1 MENRILKETLK
12 SYINL
17 EYYANGIDK
26 EYQVLLKE
34 LEERCAKYI
43 DYQPSLS
50 TKSAYSLVFKAI
62 KEEVEKFKKELE
74 QRLEEEAEI
83 VMNYELA
90 FLDNLYNS
98 EEEILKIEA
107 EKEKLNEIK
116 EKQTKVRNIVPI
128 ALAVGGVSL
137 SKILFTPSIGNDT
150 VSQFAERTEKNIL
163 RAYDNSLRSG
173 YVFGKS
179 SEDIKNQA
187 SNNLKQ
193 TSKGMSSGIKTA
205 IPSFA
210 KTTDRIVFLNN
221 NLEVVW
227 VSTLD
232 GSTCLKCSS
241 LSGTHYKS
249 MADAPLSPHCL
260 CRCVVLP
267 LSKVKEPIPDFN
279 EFINSL
285 SEDEQKQVLG
295 KNRFTMWKQYGIK
308 LDKFLN
314 QGEVIPLKDL
324 KIPEN

>member
-74 QRLEEEAEI
+74 PRLEEEAEI
-83 VMNYELA
+83 IMNYELT
-90 FLDNLYNS
+90 FLDTLYNS
-98 EEEILKIEA
+98 EEKILNINLDKN
-107 EKEKLNEIK
+107 KKPK
-116 EKQTKVRNIVPI
+116 KTKTIIPI

-150 VSQFAERTEKNIL
+150 ISQFAERTEKNIL

-173 YVFGKS
+173 YIFGKS

-187 SNNLKQ
+187 SNNIKQ
-193 TSKGMSSGIKTA
+193 VSKGMSSGIKTA

-221 NLEVVW
+221 NLEVIW

-232 GSTCLKCSS
+232 GNTCLKCSS

-267 LSKVKEPIPDFN
+267 LSKVKEPVPDFN